1 MPSRLTSKLG
11 ARLSFKRSNCT
22 SSSSSEFPAR
32 STVGRPSAV
41 TGCSVYAAFISVSTR
56 RSVLLSRVRMK
67 GELASSPNRIK
78 ANPASSATMP
88 ALALIGRDRPDG
100 AAIEFEPSELE
111 VDERICL
118 ICPQE
123 RYDQRAGQSKSDSP
137 LYRCRCHKILIARFL
152 QCEVEQEERNR
163 KDCQKQECRGELG
176 PPSPVCQAAQHF
188 PGRSQRLRAK
198 ENPCQAHKMENENSF
213 HPHRNFPRFGAARQL
228 SFHRQTS
235 AMQSA
240 PHDEGPVCAV
250 PESSQQHGQHQV
262 AIRLAL
268 AVAISAQ
275 RNI

>member
-88 ALALIGRDRPDG
+88 ALGLIGRARPD

-111 VDERICL
+111 VDECICL

-123 RYDQRAGQSKSDSP
+123 RYDQRTGQSKSDSP
-137 LYRCRCHKILIARFL
+137 LYRCRCQQILIARFL
-152 QCEVEQEERNR
+152 QCQVQQEKRNR
-163 KDCQKQECRGELG
+163 KDCQKQE
-176 PPSPVCQAAQHF
+176 
-188 PGRSQRLRAK
+188 
-198 ENPCQAHKMENENSF
+198 
-213 HPHRNFPRFGAARQL
+213 
-228 SFHRQTS
+228 
-235 AMQSA
+235 
-240 PHDEGPVCAV
+240 
-250 PESSQQHGQHQV
+250 
-262 AIRLAL
+262 
-268 AVAISAQ
+268 
-275 RNI
+275 